1 MVELRVA
8 KEFGTDKYMVE
19 VWDGGRIV
27 ALIQSSYDTVK
38 ISSRKPMAVGTNEAK
53 TEVYLQFELP
63 TA

>member
-1 MVELRVA
+1 MVELRVG
-8 KEFGTDKYMVE
+8 KEFGTNKYMVE

-38 ISSRKPMAVGTNEAK
+38 ISSRKPIMIDTNEAK

>member
-1 MVELRVA
+1 MVELRIA
-8 KEFGTDKYMVE
+8 KEFGTNKYMVE

-38 ISSRKPMAVGTNEAK
+38 ISRRKPIAADTNEAK
-53 TEVYLQFELP
+53 TEVYLLFELP